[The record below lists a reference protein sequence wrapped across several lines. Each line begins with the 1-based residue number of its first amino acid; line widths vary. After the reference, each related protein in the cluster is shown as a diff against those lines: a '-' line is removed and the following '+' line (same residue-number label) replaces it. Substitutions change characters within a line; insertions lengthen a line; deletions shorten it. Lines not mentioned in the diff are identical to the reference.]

1 MLDQE
6 PAEASVSD
14 NNELSIEFE
23 DKTVANLSFE
33 EVNAGMT
40 VAPVLT
46 VSADWDFAVPSEET
60 QLLIQEALFERG
72 FYNGK
77 RNGNWGPLTVFA
89 IRQAVSVLVQSG
101 SAKPLDPRVADRD
114 LCELVHEYATLFG
127 NYSLAITSSTTQLN
141 EDIWLAFLKGL
152 ESEDK

>member
-6 PAEASVSD
+6 VTEDSVPEEK
-14 NNELSIEFE
+14 ELTIEFE
-23 DKTVANLSFE
+23 DKSVASLSFE
-33 EVNAGMT
+33 EVNANMT
-40 VAPVLT
+40 VEPVAVVT
-46 VSADWDFAVPSEET
+46 EDWDFAVPSEET

-77 RNGNWGPLTVFA
+77 RNGAWGPLTIFA
-89 IRQAVSVLVQSG
+89 IRQAVAVLVQTG
-101 SAKPLDPRVADRD
+101 STKPLDPRAADRD

-127 NYSLAITSSTTQLN
+127 NYSLTITSSTTQLN

-152 ESEDK
+152 ESEEK